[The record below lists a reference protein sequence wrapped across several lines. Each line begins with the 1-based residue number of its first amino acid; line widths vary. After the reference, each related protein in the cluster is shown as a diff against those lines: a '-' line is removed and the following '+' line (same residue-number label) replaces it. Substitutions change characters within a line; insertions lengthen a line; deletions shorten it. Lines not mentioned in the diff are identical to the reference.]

1 MRRCSGP
8 CGMVNPP
15 GLVHSNQ
22 RQHIQEAH
30 SLKGSLVSD
39 GSFTKYEIRAMTEN
53 WVQVEDDPNTIDA
66 EVDEAIELLENV
78 IFVDNALID
87 DEY

>member
-8 CGMVNPP
+8 CGMGNLP
-15 GLVHSNQ
+15 GLAHSHQ

-30 SLKGSLVSD
+30 GLKGSLVID

-53 WVQVEDDPNTIDA
+53 WVQVEDDPNIIDS
-66 EVDEAIELLENV
+66 EVDEAIDLLDFF
-78 IFVDNALID
+78 I
-87 DEY
+87 